1 MSKSN
6 NMVLEIFVIDIGVYS
21 GDAFTTKKLN
31 HTDNLYSNSIRVSVE
46 RVSPYTIYYLNLSIS
61 QTRSIF

>member
-31 HTDNLYSNSIRVSVE
+31 HTDNLYSNSIQLRE
-46 RVSPYTIYYLNLSIS
+46 YLLTLYT
-61 QTRSIF
+61 T